1 MPCMSTTSTTTKTTT
16 RRSSTPGLHLL
27 DTPAGPITFAKV
39 NMMGAGVTWGYTAP
53 GGSTVVEWGFGTL
66 AEAAAHAGSAR

>member
-1 MPCMSTTSTTTKTTT
+1 MPFMSTTTNTKT

-27 DTPAGPITFAKV
+27 DTPEGPVTFAKV

-53 GGSTVVEWGFGTL
+53 NGSTVVEWGFGTL
-66 AEAAAHAGSAR
+66 AEAVVHAGGAR